1 MSSILSM
8 FNIKQEQASG
18 RSHQHSH
25 LWPWLSGMTFIVLVT
40 AIWGYSNVVMR
51 QGEGTISPTVLMWM
65 RFGVAGVLMLP
76 ALIRVRMSWQ
86 NWTIGLA
93 TGFLLGISV
102 LAQCW
107 AMLTIP
113 VDEVAF
119 ITALYVVF
127 TPLAMA
133 IIQRTSPSM
142 RVWMAILLS
151 FVGVALLIGQLTL
164 NLHVGVFWALVAAV
178 GLSGQIIFTTYLANT
193 LSSIRLA
200 SLQSVGAGLTLT
212 TAVLVQGSLRPSVYR
227 GLFHW
232 TATEWYFISF
242 LAIMGTVVAVFM
254 QAWGQARISAT
265 DAALA
270 FNIEPVWTVVFA
282 WAILRQGMSV
292 VQALGAVLIISSLM
306 IMSTPKK
313 RIQ

>member
-8 FNIKQEQASG
+8 FNMKQEQASG
-18 RSHQHSH
+18 RYLQHSR
-25 LWPWLSGMTFIVLVT
+25 LWPWLSGMTSIILVT

-51 QGEGTISPTVLMWM
+51 QGEGSIAPTVLMWM

-76 ALIRVRMSWQ
+76 ALIRIRLSWK

-107 AMLTIP
+107 AMLSIP

-142 RVWMAILLS
+142 RMWMAILLS
-151 FVGVALLIGQLTL
+151 FIGVALLIGKLTL
-164 NLHVGVFWALVAAV
+164 NLHVGAFWALVAAI

-193 LSSIRLA
+193 LSSIKLA

-212 TAVLVQGSLRPSVYR
+212 AAVLVQGYFQPSVYH

-232 TATEWYFISF
+232 TATEWYFIGF
-242 LAIMGTVVAVFM
+242 LAVMGTVVAVFM
-254 QAWGQARISAT
+254 QAFGQARISAT

-270 FNIEPVWTVVFA
+270 FNMEPVWTVVFA

-292 VQALGAVLIISSLM
+292 VQAVGAVLIVSSLM
-306 IMSTPKK
+306 IVSTPKK
-313 RIQ
+313 GVQ